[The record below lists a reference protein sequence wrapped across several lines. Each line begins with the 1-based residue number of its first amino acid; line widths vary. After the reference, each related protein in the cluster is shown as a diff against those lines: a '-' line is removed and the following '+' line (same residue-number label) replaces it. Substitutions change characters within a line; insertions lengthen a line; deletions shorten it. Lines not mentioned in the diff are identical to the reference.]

1 MDEKEVVKQSVETM
15 VLLQETLSHHERE
28 NKRLWCAVMALVGC
42 VLVMAGCMVYTAT
55 NAQRMVDDAVWKAL
69 NAVGEIGVTQET
81 TTTTTQTVD
90 GDSATI
96 YNGDYGQYNDNAV
109 HSEGAAE

>member
-1 MDEKEVVKQSVETM
+1 MDEKQVVKQSVETM

-69 NAVGEIGVTQET
+69 NAVGEVTTET
-81 TTTTTQTVD
+81 VTTTQTVD

-96 YNGDYGQYNDNAV
+96 YNGDYSQYNDNAV

>member
-1 MDEKEVVKQSVETM
+1 MDEKQVVKQSVETM

-28 NKRLWCAVMALVGC
+28 NKRLWCAVMALIGC
-42 VLVMAGCMVYTAT
+42 VMIMAGCMVYTAT

-69 NAVGEIGVTQET
+69 NAVGEVTT

-90 GDSATI
+90 GDSAVI
-96 YNGDYGQYNDNAV
+96 NNGDWSQYNDGAV

>member
-1 MDEKEVVKQSVETM
+1 MDEKQVVKQSVETM

-69 NAVGEIGVTQET
+69 NAVGEVTTET
-81 TTTTTQTVD
+81 VTTTQTVD

-96 YNGDYGQYNDNAV
+96 YNGDYGQYNHNAV